1 MDSTSREPDAARTAD
16 AGADAERVP
25 VPEEPPASAED
36 SDLDLG
42 TRKRGVE
49 TMFRSLYRVHMD
61 LSSLA
66 DTKANIMISINGII
80 ISIIV
85 AAISPKMD
93 TNPWLLIPT
102 LILLIGSLISIV
114 YAILAARPRVSEK
127 DHPARGLRN
136 RKASVLFFG
145 QYSSMTEDQFVADMT
160 DIMMDKNALYVSMIR
175 DIYGIGRV
183 LSRKFALLRT
193 SYAVFMV
200 GLVLGIATFIGVFL
214 WIVVGSG
221 PAA

>member
-1 MDSTSREPDAARTAD
+1 
-16 AGADAERVP
+16 
-25 VPEEPPASAED
+25 
-36 SDLDLG
+36 
-42 TRKRGVE
+42 
-49 TMFRSLYRVHMD
+49 MFRSLYRVHMD

-102 LILLIGSLISIV
+102 MILLVGSLVSIV
-114 YAILAARPRVSEK
+114 YAILAARPRVNEK
-127 DHPARGLRN
+127 DFPEHGTSN

-145 QYSSMTEDQFVADMT
+145 QYSSMTEEEFVDDMT
-160 DIMMDKNALYVSMIR
+160 ELMMDKNALYLNMIR

-183 LSRKFALLRT
+183 LSRKFSLLRT

-200 GLVLGIATFIGVFL
+200 GLVIGISVFIGVYV
-214 WIVVGSG
+214 WVVFGMG
-221 PAA
+221 PTA

>member
-1 MDSTSREPDAARTAD
+1 MDGTIPDTESNGPAAPPEGGRSAH
-16 AGADAERVP
+16 
-25 VPEEPPASAED
+25 EEPKIRQED
-36 SDLDLG
+36 SELDLG
-42 TRKRGVE
+42 ARKRGVE

-85 AAISPKMD
+85 AAISPKLD
-93 TNPWLLIPT
+93 TNPWLLVPT
-102 LILLIGSLISIV
+102 MILLVGSLISIV
-114 YAILAARPRVSEK
+114 YAILAARPRVNEK
-127 DHPARGLRN
+127 DFPQGGASD

-145 QYSSMTEDQFVADMT
+145 HYSTMSEDEFVEDMKG
-160 DIMMDKNALYVSMIR
+160 IMMDKNALYLNMIR

-193 SYAVFMV
+193 SYLVFMV
-200 GLVLGIATFIGVFL
+200 GLILGIGMFIGVFV
-214 WIVVGSG
+214 WIVVGMG
-221 PAA
+221 PAQ